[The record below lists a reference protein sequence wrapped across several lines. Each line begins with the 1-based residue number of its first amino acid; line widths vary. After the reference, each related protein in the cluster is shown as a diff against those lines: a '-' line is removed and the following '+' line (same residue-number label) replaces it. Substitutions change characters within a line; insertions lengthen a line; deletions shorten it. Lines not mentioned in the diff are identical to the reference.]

1 MEHCEAEEIRLP
13 CHYSNI
19 WHHHL
24 TLLDQI
30 RACKSLEKLEPLLAE
45 SQRLTWCIESNV
57 ERDSL
62 KLAVQTITRKS
73 EELSEQVFINE
84 LLPWIVEKTKGM
96 KDAFPDPVPVLRSG
110 IANRLHLTKPQEV
123 CLMSAFFLCH
133 LPLRHWHYNRGDCC
147 QLKLISIIVYLFK
160 QFKRERRNPTEFQ
173 DMYGLDVHRRVL
185 RERKTRDDW
194 LHLNQPLCP
203 LTVEQT
209 LLIEDHPDPC
219 WRIDFANEWIGGGVL
234 SGGNVQEELYFAIH
248 PELQLTM
255 LFCQVML
262 SNEAIVVKGAE
273 RVTNYSGYG
282 HTAHFEGVYEGTL
295 AADQHIVVAIDAGV
309 FLGRRYVQY
318 EEHAILREL
327 NKAYVGFFKDPEDT
341 GPAHTRS
348 EDTGPAHTR
357 SEDTRPAYTRPEE
370 TGPAYTR
377 PVVTGNWGCG
387 AFGGNHQFKACLQW
401 MAATAAGRNLVYC
414 CFKDKRMVDFERI
427 VNLMS
432 GVTVA
437 QLYRFLLLRDVQD
450 QLLRGGSLFEML
462 EKAAKKT

>member
-19 WHHHL
+19 WHRHL
-24 TLLDQI
+24 SLLDQI
-30 RACKSLEKLEPLLAE
+30 RACKSLENLEPLLAE

-57 ERDSL
+57 ERNSL

-110 IANRLHLTKPQEV
+110 IASRLHLTKPQEV

-147 QLKLISIIVYLFK
+147 QLKLISIVVYLFK
-160 QFKRERRNPTEFQ
+160 QFKREQIDPTDLQ
-173 DMYGLDVHRRVL
+173 NMPGLDVYRRKL
-185 RERKTRDDW
+185 EERKTRDYW
-194 LHLNQPLCP
+194 LSLNLPLCA
-203 LTVEQT
+203 LTVEQS

-273 RVTNYSGYG
+273 RVTDYIGYG
-282 HTAHFEGVYEGTL
+282 HTARFNDVHMGPL
-295 AADQHIVVAIDAGV
+295 AVDRHIVVAIDAGV
-309 FLGRRYVQY
+309 FIGRRYEQY

-327 NKAYVGFFKDPEDT
+327 NKAYVGFLKDPEDT
-341 GPAHTRS
+341 AS
-348 EDTGPAHTR
+348 ENA
-357 SEDTRPAYTRPEE
+357 
-370 TGPAYTR
+370 R

-387 AFGGNHQFKACLQW
+387 AFGGDHQFKACLQW
-401 MAATAAGRNLVYC
+401 MAATAAGRELFYC
-414 CFKDKRMVDFERI
+414 CFKDKRMVDFERF
-427 VNLMS
+427 VNLMR

-437 QLYRFLLLRDVQD
+437 QLYGFLLRREVQE
-450 QLLRGGSLFEML
+450 QLVSRGSLFEML
-462 EKAAKKT
+462 EKAVKRT